1 MQLLGGFCLDA
12 DTNRINKREI
22 STPFYTERARENG
35 RFFRTAHPTSQAQMG
50 RLSMESSVVNT
61 THWVAKRAS
70 LP

>member
-1 MQLLGGFCLDA
+1 MRLSGGFCFDA
-12 DTNRINKREI
+12 DTARINKREI
-22 STPFYTERARENG
+22 STHFYTERARENG
-35 RFFRTAHPTSQAQMG
+35 KFFRAAYPTSQAQTG